1 MLKTRP
7 EKKAEE
13 PAAAKEQP
21 KPVEVVK
28 APEPKPVEVVKVP
41 EPVIAEVKQPE
52 PVAEKPARTSC
63 HA

>member
-1 MLKTRP
+1 MLKPRP

-28 APEPKPVEVVKVP
+28 APEPKPVEVVLKYQSQLLP
-41 EPVIAEVKQPE
+41 
-52 PVAEKPARTSC
+52 R
-63 HA
+63 